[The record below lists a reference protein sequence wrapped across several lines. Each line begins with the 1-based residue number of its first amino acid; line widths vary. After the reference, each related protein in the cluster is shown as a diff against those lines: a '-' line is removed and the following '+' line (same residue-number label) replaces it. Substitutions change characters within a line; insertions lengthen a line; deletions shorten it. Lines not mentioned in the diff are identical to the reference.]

1 MGCGLQ
7 KKRKKTG
14 HKSDKKHK
22 LEHEH
27 LLSGILKCPVCGA
40 NLYGNVNRIHCM
52 TIVGQIEG
60 HYVLPSETK
69 ATKYEHMIPQL
80 VAVDESTEIEGL
92 LLILNTVGGDIEAGL
107 ALAELIAGMKKP
119 TVSLVLGGGHSIGIP
134 LAVAAKT
141 SFIVPSVILFILLYG
156 LGKGVDLYAALTSG
170 MKAGLRVCADIFPAV
185 LTMLVAVT
193 MVRASGAI
201 DLLSAFLSPLLELV
215 GMPAECL
222 PLALLRPFSGSGALS
237 VGSEV
242 MARTGP
248 DSLAGRVAA
257 VMLGS
262 SDTSFYTIAVYSAYL
277 GLKDTRYTLKAALCA
292 DLAAFVMS
300 GLAVRL
306 LMG

>member
-1 MGCGLQ
+1 M
-7 KKRKKTG
+7 
-14 HKSDKKHK
+14 
-22 LEHEH
+22 
-27 LLSGILKCPVCGA
+27 
-40 NLYGNVNRIHCM
+40 
-52 TIVGQIEG
+52 
-60 HYVLPSETK
+60 
-69 ATKYEHMIPQL
+69 
-80 VAVDESTEIEGL
+80 
-92 LLILNTVGGDIEAGL
+92 
-107 ALAELIAGMKKP
+107 
-119 TVSLVLGGGHSIGIP
+119 
-134 LAVAAKT
+134 T

-170 MKAGLRVCADIFPAV
+170 MKAGLRVCADIFPTV

-201 DLLSAFLSPLLELV
+201 DLLSAFLSPLLELL